1 MVARRVR
8 EQLMQC
14 SPEKK
19 TEGLFAGLS
28 KWSKDK
34 ADSRLGPGSGPAGGK
49 GNQVSLPDRIVA
61 AGRFT
66 PRQAAPSIVALSRCS
81 ESTPR

>member
-1 MVARRVR
+1 MHG
-8 EQLMQC
+8 

-34 ADSRLGPGSGPAGGK
+34 TDFRSGPGNGVAGTK
-49 GNQVSLPDRIVA
+49 SNQVSYW
-61 AGRFT
+61 
-66 PRQAAPSIVALSRCS
+66 
-81 ESTPR
+81 